1 MKKNTVKCLITYH
14 RTHAPVLSW
23 ETTAKQGTWKGARWC
38 CGLMAPSGRR
48 AGLLSEKRGR
58 NWGVQAQG
66 VWRPVTTPNLKDNYN
81 WKQLLTTLSA
91 ISTCSEESL
100 LCSVLWCKKSL
111 SWKQNN
117 FIIPSYLGDL
127 RPKEHKTENQR
138 SMSCFSFFFLP
149 PSTLLWAEY
158 SDLISFLQGLRT
170 CIPQEIILH

>member
-23 ETTAKQGTWKGARWC
+23 ETTAKRGTWKGARWC

-100 LCSVLWCKKSL
+100 LCSVLWCKKKVFHGSRITL
-111 SWKQNN
+111 S
-117 FIIPSYLGDL
+117 FL
-127 RPKEHKTENQR
+127 RIWEIWGPRNTRLKTNAV
-138 SMSCFSFFFLP
+138 CPAFPFFFCHQVHFCGQN
-149 PSTLLWAEY
+149 T
-158 SDLISFLQGLRT
+158 QT
-170 CIPQEIILH
+170 

>member
-48 AGLLSEKRGR
+48 AGLLSEKRVR

-100 LCSVLWCKKSL
+100 LCSVLWCKKKVFHGSRITL
-111 SWKQNN
+111 S
-117 FIIPSYLGDL
+117 FL
-127 RPKEHKTENQR
+127 RIWEIWGPRNTRLKTNAGC
-138 SMSCFSFFFLP
+138 STFPVVLP

-158 SDLISFLQGLRT
+158 SDLISFLQGLQT
-170 CIPQEIILH
+170 CIP